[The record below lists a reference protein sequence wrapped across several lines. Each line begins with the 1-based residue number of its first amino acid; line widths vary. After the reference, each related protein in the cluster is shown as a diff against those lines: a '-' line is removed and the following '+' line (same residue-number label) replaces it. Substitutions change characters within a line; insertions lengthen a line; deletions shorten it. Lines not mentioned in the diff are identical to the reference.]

1 MSTALPPPNRKV
13 PFRDTSNKYDND
25 YRTIRRSKSGD
36 TFVFTPTGDS
46 DKQILSVGVFRLS
59 VRMLFGANGPP
70 VADFEPFRRLVCSM
84 LAERPELNVVGEV
97 SDGVEAIRKAEE
109 LRPDLI
115 LLDIGLP
122 TLNGIEAARQIR
134 RFVQECKIVFLS
146 QESSGDV
153 VQEAFRLGAM
163 GYVVK
168 MDARSDLLTAVS
180 AVPRGETFASSRLA
194 ERNSQEYS
202 VHFR

>member
-25 YRTIRRSKSGD
+25 YRTIRRSRSGD

-97 SDGVEAIRKAEE
+97 SDGVEAMESR
-109 LRPDLI
+109 RTPTR
-115 LLDIGLP
+115 LDSAGYW
-122 TLNGIEAARQIR
+122 AA
-134 RFVQECKIVFLS
+134 
-146 QESSGDV
+146 
-153 VQEAFRLGAM
+153 
-163 GYVVK
+163 
-168 MDARSDLLTAVS
+168 
-180 AVPRGETFASSRLA
+180 
-194 ERNSQEYS
+194 NSQWN
-202 VHFR
+202 